1 MAPSFAPLKKE
12 IETAIGFAPEMHFS
26 MPDPTRIELIQRD
39 LSEKNARLQRAQAEI
54 ERMKEDLGLTDED
67 LKSLVGGRRS
77 NGRR

>member
-1 MAPSFAPLKKE
+1 MAPRFARLRKE
-12 IETAIGFAPEMHFS
+12 IETAISLAPEMRFV
-26 MPDPTRIELIQRD
+26 MPDLAKIELIQRD

-67 LKSLVGGRRS
+67 LKSLVRGRRS